1 MCFVAAGW
9 TKADPVVAIV
19 VIGDRTA
26 TNYLH
31 AITRVPVY
39 LRPHLTF
46 RADWARPAP
55 SNDGAESNSERSKP
69 WTYPLS

>member
-1 MCFVAAGW
+1 LA
-9 TKADPVVAIV
+9 TEQR
-19 VIGDRTA
+19 RT
-26 TNYLH
+26 TF
-31 AITRVPVY
+31 TRLRVCRSTF
-39 LRPHLTF
+39 RPHLTF

>member
-9 TKADPVVAIV
+9 TKVDPVVAIV

-39 LRPHLTF
+39 F
-46 RADWARPAP
+46 PAAP
-55 SNDGAESNSERSKP
+55 DLPG
-69 WTYPLS
+69 